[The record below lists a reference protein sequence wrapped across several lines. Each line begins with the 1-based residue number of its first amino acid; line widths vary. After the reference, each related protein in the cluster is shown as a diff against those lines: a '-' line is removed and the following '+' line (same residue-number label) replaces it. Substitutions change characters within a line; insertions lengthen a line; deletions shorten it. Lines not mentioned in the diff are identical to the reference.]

1 MVQRIKKLIFF
12 FTEDIWRFQSINT
25 GRRQFLLIRILRV
38 IILAIREFINDKCS
52 QKASALT
59 YYSLLS
65 IVPLAAMAFGI
76 AKGFGFENALETQ
89 LMKSLYG
96 QEAVVE
102 WIMDFAHEYLS
113 SIKGGMIAGIGFAM
127 LLWTMMNV
135 LGNVELAF
143 NDIWEVKRS
152 RSVVRKFS
160 DYVSIML
167 VGILFLVSSGSVIV
181 SFSKQLG
188 DFEMLKYVWL
198 TASTIL
204 PYILT
209 IVMFTMLFFI
219 LPNTKVNFTS
229 ALVGG
234 IISGAVFLLVQ
245 YFYIYFQVGMS
256 RYNAIYGSFAAF
268 PLFLIWLQTSW
279 LIVLFGAELSFAY
292 QNAKNFE
299 YEKDTRFMSYSY
311 KRVIMLV
318 IARFIIKRFDDG
330 KRAPSADEIITNL
343 KLPVKLVMMSL
354 YDMMEAGI
362 VSEVQ
367 TINSQTN
374 LYQPAIDIN
383 KLTVVTF
390 IGMLSGKGTSN
401 FFNSSIDGI
410 DQIKEILH
418 KFDDTLSELPENILI
433 KDI

>member
-1 MVQRIKKLIFF
+1 M
-12 FTEDIWRFQSINT
+12 
-25 GRRQFLLIRILRV
+25 LIRILRV

>member
-1 MVQRIKKLIFF
+1 M
-12 FTEDIWRFQSINT
+12 
-25 GRRQFLLIRILRV
+25 LIRILRV

-279 LIVLFGAELSFAY
+279 LIVLFGAEISFAY

-299 YEKDTRFMSYSY
+299 YEKDTRYMSYSY

-318 IARFIIKRFDDG
+318 IARFIIKRFDEG

-401 FFNSSIDGI
+401 FFNSSIDGLNEVK
-410 DQIKEILH
+410 DILH

-433 KDI
+433 KDIL